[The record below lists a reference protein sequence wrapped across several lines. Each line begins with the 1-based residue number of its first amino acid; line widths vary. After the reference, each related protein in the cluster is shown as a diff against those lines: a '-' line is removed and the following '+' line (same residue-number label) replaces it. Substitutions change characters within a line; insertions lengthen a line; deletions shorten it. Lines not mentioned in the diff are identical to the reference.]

1 MRQNKQT
8 KTKQKAIKKGIKHK
22 NEITVKCFYI
32 NIKFSKSTKNSIF
45 FNNCHY
51 IFICRSAA

>member
-45 FNNCHY
+45 FTIVI
-51 IFICRSAA
+51 IFSFV